1 MEKILDII
9 DMIAYEKGIE
19 PQIVYEI
26 VRDNIIRVAK
36 EEINEAY
43 DYFVEKDAKTRSLKL
58 FYKVL
63 VCADDDERLKD
74 ENPSF
79 VGISKAKE
87 AGEVAVGDIL
97 EYEISLDSMK
107 RGAINKLF
115 LNLEIS
121 LQRQIEDQIFADL
134 NSKLNHIVA
143 GVVVGVDKEENTFVE
158 ISGIRAILAKKHR
171 IKGESFKNGQT
182 IRALL
187 KFVGFARGGIR
198 LELSRTAPK
207 FLEELLTLEVPELK
221 DEEIHIYKSARIP
234 GERAKV
240 AVYTSNARI
249 DPIGCCV
256 GVKGVRIN
264 AVSSE
269 LHGEN
274 IDCIEYTQSR
284 EMFIARALAPAQVLS
299 VKIQKAQKDAPKE
312 EKELDTQTESIE
324 KTSES
329 KENKENKAP
338 KDKAIVQIK
347 SDQKSKAIGK
357 SGINIRLASMLC
369 DCEIELQ
376 EIGESAPQD
385 TPAQSEQAQKV
396 GIDALQSLF
405 KN

>member
-1 MEKILDII
+1 MEKILDIV
-9 DMIAYEKGIE
+9 DLIAYEKGIE
-19 PQIVYEI
+19 PDVVYNI
-26 VRDNIIRVAK
+26 VRENIIRVAK
-36 EEINEAY
+36 EEINQDY
-43 DYFVEKDAKTRSLKL
+43 DFFVEKDTKMRSLRL

-63 VCADDDERLKD
+63 VCADDDERLQEGSPNFVPFSQVQ
-74 ENPSF
+74 ENGD
-79 VGISKAKE
+79 VQ
-87 AGEVAVGDIL
+87 VGDSL
-97 EYEISLDSMK
+97 EYEIALDSMK

-115 LNLEIS
+115 LNLEVG
-121 LQRQIEDQIFADL
+121 LQRQIEDQLLESL
-134 NSKLNHIVA
+134 NAKLHHIVA

-171 IKGESFKNGQT
+171 IKGESFKVGQT

-187 KFVGFARGGIR
+187 KFVGFKRGEIH
-198 LELSRTAPK
+198 LELSRTAVK
-207 FLEELLTLEVPELK
+207 FLEELLALEVPELK
-221 DEEIHIYKSARIP
+221 DEEIIIYKSARIP
-234 GERAKV
+234 GDRAKI
-240 AVYTSNARI
+240 AVYTTNARI

-274 IDCIEYTQSR
+274 IDCIEYTQNR

-299 VKIQKAQKDAPKE
+299 VKIQKAQKDI
-312 EKELDTQTESIE
+312 DMQSIE
-324 KTSES
+324 KISES
-329 KENKENKAP
+329 KENKVS

-357 SGINIRLASMLC
+357 SGINVRLAGMLC

-376 EIGESAPQD
+376 EVGESAPQD
-385 TPAQSEQAQKV
+385 MPTQSEQAQKV

>member
-36 EEINEAY
+36 EEINQSY

-221 DEEIHIYKSARIP
+221 DEEIRIYKSARIP

-299 VKIQKAQKDAPKE
+299 VKIKKAQKDSQKE
-312 EKELDTQTESIE
+312 PNAQAENIE

-329 KENKENKAP
+329 KENKVP

-357 SGINIRLASMLC
+357 SGINVRLASMLC

-376 EIGESAPQD
+376 EVGESAPQD

>member
-19 PQIVYEI
+19 PQIVYDI
-26 VRDNIIRVAK
+26 VRNNIIRVAK

-63 VCADDDERLKD
+63 VCADDDERLKV

-115 LNLEIS
+115 LNLEIG

-187 KFVGFARGGIR
+187 KFVGFARGGIK

-221 DEEIHIYKSARIP
+221 DGEIYIHKSARIP
-234 GERAKV
+234 GARAKI
-240 AVYTSNARI
+240 AVYTNNARI

-299 VKIQKAQKDAPKE
+299 VKIQKAQNDAQN
-312 EKELDTQTESIE
+312 TQAENLE

-329 KENKENKAP
+329 KL
-338 KDKAIVQIK
+338 KDKAIVQIT

-357 SGINIRLASMLC
+357 SGINVRLASMLC

-376 EIGESAPQD
+376 EIGENAPRDALIQR
-385 TPAQSEQAQKV
+385 EQAQKI

-405 KN
+405 KS

>member
-19 PQIVYEI
+19 PQIVYDI
-26 VRDNIIRVAK
+26 VRNNIIRVAK

-115 LNLEIS
+115 LNLEIG

-171 IKGESFKNGQT
+171 IKGETFKNGQT
-182 IRALL
+182 VRALL

-221 DEEIHIYKSARIP
+221 DGEIHIHKSARIP
-234 GERAKV
+234 GARAKI
-240 AVYTSNARI
+240 AVYTNNARI

-299 VKIQKAQKDAPKE
+299 VKIQKAQNDAQN
-312 EKELDTQTESIE
+312 TQAENLE

-329 KENKENKAP
+329 KP

-357 SGINIRLASMLC
+357 SGINVRLASMLC

-376 EIGESAPQD
+376 EIGENAPRDALTQG
-385 TPAQSEQAQKV
+385 EQAQKV